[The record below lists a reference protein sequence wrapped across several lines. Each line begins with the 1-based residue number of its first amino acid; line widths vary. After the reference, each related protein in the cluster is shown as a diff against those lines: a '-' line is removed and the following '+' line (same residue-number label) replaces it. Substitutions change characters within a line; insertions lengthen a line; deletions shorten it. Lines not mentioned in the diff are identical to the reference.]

1 MDVHYFLIAFDST
14 HAALE
19 AEAFFNKKEIKAKLI
34 PLPSAISAGCGFAI
48 KILTS
53 EIQVVKGLLTEEIFK
68 SAKFYEVKK
77 IKRITNI
84 EKWVF

>member
-1 MDVHYFLIAFDST
+1 METHYFLIAFEST

-19 AEAFFNKKEIKAKLI
+19 SEAFFNEKEIKVKLI
-34 PLPSAISAGCGFAI
+34 PLPSVISAGCGFAI
-48 KILTS
+48 KILPT
-53 EIQVVKGLLTEEIFK
+53 EVQLVEELLIEELFK
-68 SAKFYEVKK
+68 NAKFYEVKK